1 MAPTEEKN
9 DRMKARRTV
18 AAALSVLALTAVA
31 ACGKDGTPNSD
42 TAKGGSAAPQLP
54 TYQVNADAKLDGSPV
69 WTKAK
74 AAGKLRIG
82 AKSDQPFLGFEDV
95 QTGKRNGFD
104 IEIAKMVAADLGF
117 SPDQI
122 QFTTINS
129 NARETSISGDQID
142 YYVGT
147 YSINDNRKKQIDFAG
162 PYYIAG
168 QSLLVNKDNTAITD
182 AKSTEGKAVCTV
194 TGSTSVDNIKTYNAK
209 VTTFDSYSLC
219 VEKLLTKE
227 VDAVTT
233 DDAILKGYAAKNQ
246 GKLKVVG
253 EPFSKE
259 RYGIGLKKGDAVLQK
274 AINDALKKHE
284 DNGDWKKA
292 YDATLGLSGSA
303 APAVPELDPATA
315 S

>member
-1 MAPTEEKN
+1 
-9 DRMKARRTV
+9 MKARRTV

-31 ACGKDGTPNSD
+31 ACGKDGSPNSD
-42 TAKGGSAAPQLP
+42 SAGTKGGSAAPQLP
-54 TYQVNADAKLDGSPV
+54 TYQVNADAKLDGSPTWV
-69 WTKAK
+69 EAK
-74 AAGKLRIG
+74 KNGKLRIG

-104 IEIAKMVAADLGF
+104 IEIAKMIAADLGF
-117 SPDQI
+117 SADQI

-129 NARETSISGDQID
+129 SARETSLAGGQVD

-147 YSINDNRKKQIDFAG
+147 YSINDNRKKTIDFAG

-168 QSLLVNKDNTAITD
+168 QSLLVNKDNSDITSAETTKD
-182 AKSTEGKAVCTV
+182 KAVCTV
-194 TGSTSVDNIKTYNAK
+194 TGSTSVTNIQKYGAK
-209 VTTFDSYSLC
+209 VTQFESYSLC

-246 GKLKVVG
+246 GQLKVVG
-253 EPFSKE
+253 ATFSQE
-259 RYGIGLKKGDAVLQK
+259 RYGVGLKKGDAVLQK

-292 YDATLGLSGSA
+292 YDATLGLSGA
-303 APAVPELDPATA
+303 EAPAVPALDPTTA

>member
-1 MAPTEEKN
+1 
-9 DRMKARRTV
+9 MKARRTV

-31 ACGKDGTPNSD
+31 ACGKDGSPNSD
-42 TAKGGSAAPQLP
+42 SGTKGGSAAPQLP
-54 TYQVNADAKLDGSPV
+54 TYQVNADPKLDASPT
-69 WTKAK
+69 WTEAK
-74 AAGKLRIG
+74 KRGKLVIG

-117 SPDQI
+117 SADQI
-122 QFTTINS
+122 EFKTINS
-129 NARETSISGDQID
+129 SARETSLVGGQID

-147 YSINDNRKKQIDFAG
+147 YSITPKRKEQIDFAG

-168 QSLLVNKDNTAITD
+168 QSLLVNKDNSDITGPE
-182 AKSTEGKAVCTV
+182 STKGKNVCTAN
-194 TGSTSVDNIKTYNAK
+194 GSTSVGNIQKYEAK

-233 DDAILKGYAAKNQ
+233 DDAILKGFAAKNQ
-246 GKLKVVG
+246 GQLKVVG
-253 EPFSKE
+253 NIFSEE
-259 RYGIGLKKGDAVLQK
+259 RYGIGLKKGDAALQK

-284 DNGDWKKA
+284 DSGDWKKA

-303 APAVPELDPATA
+303 APSVPALDPTTA

>member
-1 MAPTEEKN
+1 
-9 DRMKARRTV
+9 MKARRTV

-31 ACGKDGTPNSD
+31 ACGKDGSPNSD
-42 TAKGGSAAPQLP
+42 ADKGGSAAPQLP
-54 TYQVNADAKLDGSPV
+54 TYQVSADAKLDASPT
-69 WTKAK
+69 WTEAK
-74 AAGKLRIG
+74 KRGKLVIG

-117 SPDQI
+117 SADQI
-122 QFTTINS
+122 EFKTINS
-129 NARETSISGDQID
+129 SARETSLSGGQVD

-147 YSINDNRKKQIDFAG
+147 YSINDNRKKSIDFAG

-168 QSLLVNKDNTAITD
+168 QSLLVNKDNSEITSPETTKG
-182 AKSTEGKAVCTV
+182 KSVCTA
-194 TGSTSVDNIKTYNAK
+194 TGSTSVDNIKKYEPT
-209 VTTFDSYSLC
+209 VITFDTYSLC

-259 RYGIGLKKGDAVLQK
+259 RYGIGLKKGDAALQK

-292 YDATLGLSGSA
+292 YDATLGLSGSG
-303 APAVPELDPATA
+303 APAIPDLDPTTA

>member
-1 MAPTEEKN
+1 
-9 DRMKARRTV
+9 MKARRTV

-31 ACGKDGTPNSD
+31 ACGKDGSPSSD
-42 TAKGGSAAPQLP
+42 SAKSGSAAPQLP

-69 WTKAK
+69 WTEAK
-74 AAGKLRIG
+74 KNGKLRIG

-117 SPDQI
+117 SADQI
-122 QFTTINS
+122 EFTTINS
-129 NARETSISGDQID
+129 SARETSLSGGQVD

-147 YSINDNRKKQIDFAG
+147 YSINDKRKAQIDFAG

-168 QSLLVNKDNTAITD
+168 QSLLVTKDNTDITD
-182 AKSTEGKAVCTV
+182 KTTIKGKSVCTV
-194 TGSTSVDNIKTYNAK
+194 TGSTSVDNIKSFEPK
-209 VTTFDSYSLC
+209 ITTFDSYSLC

-284 DNGDWKKA
+284 ENGDWKKA
-292 YDATLGLSGSA
+292 YDATLGLSGSD
-303 APAVPELDPATA
+303 APAIPDLDPTTA
-315 S
+315 A

>member
-1 MAPTEEKN
+1 MRT
-9 DRMKARRTV
+9 RRTI

-31 ACGKDGTPNSD
+31 ACGKDGSPATGSD
-42 TAKGGSAAPQLP
+42 AAAPKLP
-54 TYQVNADAKLDGSPV
+54 TYQVNSAAKLDGSPT
-69 WTKAK
+69 WK
-74 AAGKLRIG
+74 AAKQRGKLIIG

-95 QTGKRNGFD
+95 STNTRNGFD

-122 QFTTINS
+122 EFKTIVSAN
-129 NARETSISGDQID
+129 REPAIKNGQID

-147 YSINDNRKKQIDFAG
+147 YSINAKRKADVSFAG

-168 QSLLVNKDNTAITD
+168 QDLLVRKDNTSITGPES
-182 AKSTEGKAVCTV
+182 AVGKNVCTV
-194 TGSTSVDNIKTYNAK
+194 TGSTSVDQIEKYIGKGKAIHYDNYA
-209 VTTFDSYSLC
+209 LC
-219 VEKLLTKE
+219 VDKLLTDE

-233 DDAILKGYAAKNQ
+233 DDAILKGFGAKNA

-253 EPFSKE
+253 KPFSTEK
-259 RYGIGLKKGDAVLQK
+259 YGVGLAKDDSVLRN
-274 AINDALKKHE
+274 AIDDALKAHE

-303 APAVPELDPATA
+303 APAVPPLERY
-315 S
+315 